1 MINADDNMAA
11 SVNFFTELFNFMP
24 PKTIKL
30 HLVYHFFKNL
40 SVIIKDIDPN
50 AFVSQSAVIGV
61 YGEGFDRIKVK

>member
-40 SVIIKDIDPN
+40 SVIIKDI
-50 AFVSQSAVIGV
+50 
-61 YGEGFDRIKVK
+61 GFYDF

>member
-30 HLVYHFFKNL
+30 NLVYHFFDIL
-40 SVIIKDIDPN
+40 SVIIIHIDM
-50 AFVSQSAVIGV
+50 G
-61 YGEGFDRIKVK
+61 